1 MNGDFELLSGQQEP
15 FDPFSVVLFKALQAL
30 SALFFVALLAITLAN
45 KGKVD
50 SKAEFLVTMDWPDN
64 HPDDI
69 DLFVQDPIGNVVWYR
84 RREAG
89 FLVLERDNRGGI
101 NDFILIGG
109 NKVHSAVR
117 QEMASLRG
125 IVAGEFTVNVYHFN
139 ALTGKPVPVTVTVQ
153 KLNPAVQV
161 VAKETVEVNQGGTEK
176 TAVRF
181 TLDSKGEVVSTSR
194 TNRSILQTFFN
205 SSRNGG
211 PL

>member
-1 MNGDFELLSGQQEP
+1 M
-15 FDPFSVVLFKALQAL
+15 
-30 SALFFVALLAITLAN
+30 
-45 KGKVD
+45 
-50 SKAEFLVTMDWPDN
+50 
-64 HPDDI
+64 
-69 DLFVQDPIGNVVWYR
+69 
-84 RREAG
+84 
-89 FLVLERDNRGGI
+89 
-101 NDFILIGG
+101 IGG
-109 NKVHSAVR
+109 NKVHSPVR
-117 QEMASLRG
+117 QEMVSLRG

-153 KLNPAVQV
+153 KLNPTVQV

-205 SSRNGG
+205 ASRNGG